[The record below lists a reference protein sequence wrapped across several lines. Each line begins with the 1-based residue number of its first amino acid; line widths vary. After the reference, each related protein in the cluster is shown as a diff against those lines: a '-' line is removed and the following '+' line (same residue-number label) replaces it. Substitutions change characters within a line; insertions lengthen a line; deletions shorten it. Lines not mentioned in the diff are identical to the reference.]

1 MCEIKD
7 RDCVKTPNSDRPAK
21 VIGVQWGMVKARAIR
36 GTPYSIR
43 GGLLRFPKISKVP
56 RFSTQVGG
64 RILPGAPVKK
74 RLAIIANPF
83 LSS

>member
-7 RDCVKTPNSDRPAK
+7 GDCVKTPNSDRPAK
-21 VIGVQWGMVKARAIR
+21 VIVVQWGMVKTRAIR

-56 RFSTQVGG
+56 RFPRRSGG

-74 RLAIIANPF
+74 RVSNYC
-83 LSS
+83 